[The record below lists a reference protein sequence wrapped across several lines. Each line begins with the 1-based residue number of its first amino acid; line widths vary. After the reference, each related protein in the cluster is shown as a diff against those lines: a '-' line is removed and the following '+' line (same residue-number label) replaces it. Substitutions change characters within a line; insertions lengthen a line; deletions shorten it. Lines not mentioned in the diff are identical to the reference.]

1 MENQLKKL
9 TFHFLFSVINYLS
22 GKFKAMLENELETA
36 IMLARKAG
44 EKILEFYALEI
55 VVEEKLGLDN
65 FTEPVTIAD
74 KTASKIIV
82 EGLSEIFPDDAIL
95 SEEEADAFETR
106 LAKDRVWIIDPIDGT
121 WGFIKKDGDF
131 GVQIGLTEN
140 GAVVLG
146 VVYLPLHDHLYFA
159 AKNQGAFL
167 IENGQT
173 SAREQGLSETSKRL
187 KVSDKTNFTEMNLA
201 SSRNHRSPKMH
212 QIIEDFGFRQE
223 IQRGSVGLKVGLIT
237 QQIADLYIHLS
248 PRTKFWDTCA
258 PQIILEEAGGKFT
271 DLFGFPFVYNLKDVQ
286 NHNGILSSNGAAHEE
301 VLLRLKPLLNEFGRL
316 RVLPK

>member
-1 MENQLKKL
+1 MR
-9 TFHFLFSVINYLS
+9 FHFSPSFAFVRGSEFY
-22 GKFKAMLENELETA
+22 GKFKQMLEKELETA
-36 IMLARKAG
+36 VALARKAG

-55 VVEEKLGLDN
+55 IAEEKLGLDN

-74 KTASKIIV
+74 KTASRIIV
-82 EGLSEIFPDDAIL
+82 EGLTEAFPDDAIL

-106 LAKDRVWIIDPIDGT
+106 LAKERVWMIDPIDGT

-131 GVQIGLTEN
+131 GVQIGLTAS

-146 VVYLPLHDHLYFA
+146 VVYLPLHDQMFYAVKGQGSFLSERSEA
-159 AKNQGAFL
+159 AK
-167 IENGQT
+167 
-173 SAREQGLSETSKRL
+173 RL
-187 KVSDKTNFTEMNLA
+187 RVSGKTDFTKMNLA

-212 QIIEDFGFRQE
+212 RIIEDFGFRQE

-237 QQIADLYIHLS
+237 QQIADLYVHLS

-258 PQIILEEAGGKFT
+258 PQIILEEAGGRFT
-271 DLFGFPFVYNLKDVQ
+271 DLFGFPFVYNQKDAQ
-286 NHNGILSSNGAAHEE
+286 NHNGILATNGASHEE

-316 RVLPK
+316 RVKAKSA